1 MSLVVF
7 LFAYVIRRRL
17 DRADHLAGD
26 EVWRSWFHR
35 WSRVEA
41 GQEGSVWKGMMLVA
55 LPSLALAGALL
66 VQDEGA
72 IEESDVIDY
81 SVPCALHL
89 SGLCQHDDADIMPAV
104 EKCDSGLRAHLKP
117 FQPGSLHVLLH
128 RSGEGQSR
136 QYL

>member
-7 LFAYVIRRRL
+7 LIAYVIRRRL

-55 LPSLALAGALL
+55 LPSLALAGALVL
-66 VQDEGA
+66 SSEAG
-72 IEESDVIDY
+72 Y
-81 SVPCALHL
+81 RYALYPL
-89 SGLCQHDDADIMPAV
+89 EL
-104 EKCDSGLRAHLKP
+104 
-117 FQPGSLHVLLH
+117 VLLVMLM
-128 RSGEGQSR
+128 RSEERRVGKECRFGWSPGH
-136 QYL
+136 